1 MANPHRVII
10 DVDPG
15 VDDALALLM
24 ATASR
29 ELEILGVTVVS
40 GNVPLDTGTRNALD
54 ALFFAGA
61 GDVRVFRGADRPLV
75 REPVHTREVHG
86 ERGLGSAEL
95 LRSDAPAEENA
106 VGFLVDRIAPDV
118 SVIAVGPLT
127 NLAKAERECPG
138 LLARAREI
146 VVMGGAIRAP
156 GNSSPGAEY
165 NFFADPH
172 AAREVVAAN
181 ANLTLVPLDV
191 TYQVGVPA
199 GAIAS
204 LEESERVRFFEQA
217 SRVVVSHGKATGGFE
232 GIHLHDPV
240 AVGLAL
246 APELFS
252 TEEFWID
259 VETTGELT
267 SGQVVVDERRVDEAK
282 RRGVLVR
289 CLTGAR
295 VSDFLTLFSNLALG
309 TSWPQ
314 GEARSS
320 R

>member
-1 MANPHRVII
+1 MQPHRLHICGLK
-10 DVDPG
+10 PR
-15 VDDALALLM
+15 
-24 ATASR
+24 AS
-29 ELEILGVTVVS
+29 TY
-40 GNVPLDTGTRNALD
+40 A
-54 ALFFAGA
+54 
-61 GDVRVFRGADRPLV
+61 
-75 REPVHTREVHG
+75 
-86 ERGLGSAEL
+86 
-95 LRSDAPAEENA
+95 APEN
-106 VGFLVDRIAPDV
+106 
-118 SVIAVGPLT
+118 
-127 NLAKAERECPG
+127 
-138 LLARAREI
+138 
-146 VVMGGAIRAP
+146 
-156 GNSSPGAEY
+156 
-165 NFFADPH
+165 
-172 AAREVVAAN
+172 
-181 ANLTLVPLDV
+181 
-191 TYQVGVPA
+191 
-199 GAIAS
+199 
-204 LEESERVRFFEQA
+204 
-217 SRVVVSHGKATGGFE
+217 E

-240 AVGLAL
+240 AVGWAL